1 MFILLIFR
9 TGFSDVQLMYALG
22 VIDPR
27 VRPFIFLVRRW
38 AREFKIT
45 KHGPNDRFTNFQLS
59 YVALSF
65 LQNLKEPVLPTF
77 SEMLEMMQTAHG
89 NEKSYDPM
97 KQFYFINLDHI
108 LFQSKN
114 TSSLFELFCQFMDY
128 YRTFD
133 FSKYVI
139 TLNTRSKI
147 EKTHTNPLQLL
158 NLFNS
163 EASLANNISEQELN
177 TLKIMM
183 EETLGELE
191 HIRLKPDG
199 SDEWGIL
206 GLILHLKDIK

>member
-1 MFILLIFR
+1 
-9 TGFSDVQLMYALG
+9 MYALG

-65 LQNLKEPVLPTF
+65 LQNLTEPVLPTF
-77 SEMLEMMQTAHG
+77 SEMLHMMKTARG
-89 NEKSYDPM
+89 DDKSFDPM
-97 KQFYFINLDHI
+97 KQFYFIDLDHI
-108 LFQSKN
+108 HFQSKN
-114 TSSLFELFCQFMDY
+114 TSSLFELFCQFLDY

-133 FSKYVI
+133 FSKYII
-139 TLNTRSKI
+139 TLNTRGKI
-147 EKTHTNPLQLL
+147 GKKLTQPLQLQ
-158 NLFNS
+158 NLFDS
-163 EASLANNISEQELN
+163 EATCAHNISEQELN

-191 HIRLKPDG
+191 HISLKPDG

-206 GLILHLKDIK
+206 GLLLHLKDIK

>member
-1 MFILLIFR
+1 
-9 TGFSDVQLMYALG
+9 MYALG

-77 SEMLEMMQTAHG
+77 SEIVQMMKNGHG
-89 NEKSYDPM
+89 NDESYDPM
-97 KQFYFINLDHI
+97 KQFYFIDLDHI
-108 LFQSKN
+108 PFQSKN
-114 TSSLFELFCQFMDY
+114 TSSIFELFCQFMDY

-133 FSKYVI
+133 FSKYMI
-139 TLNTRSKI
+139 TLNTRGKI
-147 EKTHTNPLQLL
+147 AKTHTESLHLQ
-158 NLFNS
+158 NIFNS
-163 EASLANNISEQELN
+163 EATLAGNISESELR
-177 TLKIMM
+177 TLQIMM
-183 EETLGELE
+183 EETLDELE
-191 HIRLKPDG
+191 HISQKPDG

>member
-1 MFILLIFR
+1 
-9 TGFSDVQLMYALG
+9 MYALG

-27 VRPFIFLVRRW
+27 VRPFIFLIRRW

-77 SEMLEMMQTAHG
+77 SEMLHMMKAAHR
-89 NEKSYDPM
+89 NDESYDPM

-108 LFQSKN
+108 HFQSKN
-114 TSSLFELFCQFMDY
+114 TNSLFELFCQFMDY

-139 TLNTRSKI
+139 TLNARGKI
-147 EKTHTNPLQLL
+147 EKTHAQPLQLQ
-158 NLFNS
+158 NLFNADTTIA
-163 EASLANNISEQELN
+163 ENISEQELQ

-191 HIRLKPDG
+191 HISLKPDG